1 MRLVRG
7 PRIRRRPVP
16 VAPAGGVHT
25 ASPVARRLPHL
36 LHSVLRGVHPA
47 RHLGNARADGRTRGA
62 AAAGP
67 CACPRLRTH
76 PLWQPAAKLRHGARR
91 RPGTPAPARSG
102 GAAGRGARSLASRA
116 ATSVTA
122 PHPRRAPRSGIRGDN
137 TRMEVS
143 FASAVVILVLVAD
156 PLGNIPVFVVLL
168 RNVEPARRVR
178 VIVRECVIASA
189 VLVAFM
195 LFGSDILS
203 LLGLSDRSLNIAGGV
218 ILLLIALRMVFREDE
233 NIFVGLPAGEPLTP

>member
-1 MRLVRG
+1 
-7 PRIRRRPVP
+7 
-16 VAPAGGVHT
+16 
-25 ASPVARRLPHL
+25 
-36 LHSVLRGVHPA
+36 
-47 RHLGNARADGRTRGA
+47 
-62 AAAGP
+62 
-67 CACPRLRTH
+67 
-76 PLWQPAAKLRHGARR
+76 
-91 RPGTPAPARSG
+91 
-102 GAAGRGARSLASRA
+102 
-116 ATSVTA
+116 
-122 PHPRRAPRSGIRGDN
+122 
-137 TRMEVS
+137 MEVS

-233 NIFVGLPAGEPLTP
+233 NIFVGLPAGEPFIVPLAIPSIAGPAAIATVILLVSRAPHRMLEGIIAIALAMAVSLLVLLFAERISRLVGARGLYAFERLMGLILSAVAVEMLLRGIEGFVREL

>member
-1 MRLVRG
+1 
-7 PRIRRRPVP
+7 
-16 VAPAGGVHT
+16 
-25 ASPVARRLPHL
+25 
-36 LHSVLRGVHPA
+36 
-47 RHLGNARADGRTRGA
+47 
-62 AAAGP
+62 
-67 CACPRLRTH
+67 
-76 PLWQPAAKLRHGARR
+76 
-91 RPGTPAPARSG
+91 
-102 GAAGRGARSLASRA
+102 
-116 ATSVTA
+116 
-122 PHPRRAPRSGIRGDN
+122 
-137 TRMEVS
+137 MEVS

-233 NIFVGLPAGEPLTP
+233 NIFVGLPAGEPFIVPLAIPSIAGPAAIATVILLVSRAPHRMLEWSIAIALAMAVSLLVLLFAERISRLVGARGLYAFERLMGLILSAVAVEMLLRGIEGFVRKL